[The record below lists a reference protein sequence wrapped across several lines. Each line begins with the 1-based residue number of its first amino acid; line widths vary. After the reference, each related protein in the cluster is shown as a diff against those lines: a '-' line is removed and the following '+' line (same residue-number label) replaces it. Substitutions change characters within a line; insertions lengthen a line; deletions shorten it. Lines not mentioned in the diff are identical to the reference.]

1 MARKK
6 RTARTREKSRV
17 ATVEQF
23 DLIIRP
29 VITEKTMLL
38 MQDLNKV
45 TVEVPRSANKTA
57 IKDAFEAVF
66 GVEVVDVRT
75 SIVNSKPKRRGG
87 RYDGRTNIVKKAV
100 VTVKDGEAIDLF
112 KE

>member
-29 VITEKTMLL
+29 VITEK
-38 MQDLNKV
+38 QC
-45 TVEVPRSANKTA
+45 S
-57 IKDAFEAVF
+57 
-66 GVEVVDVRT
+66 
-75 SIVNSKPKRRGG
+75 
-87 RYDGRTNIVKKAV
+87 
-100 VTVKDGEAIDLF
+100 
-112 KE
+112 

>member
-1 MARKK
+1 
-6 RTARTREKSRV
+6 
-17 ATVEQF
+17 
-23 DLIIRP
+23 
-29 VITEKTMLL
+29 

-75 SIVNSKPKRRGG
+75 SIVNSKPK
-87 RYDGRTNIVKKAV
+87 DAV
-100 VTVKDGEAIDLF
+100 VAMTAAQIS
-112 KE
+112 